1 MIWEKLTH
9 EFCCTNQGQAIRQ
22 GRTLPKNGKTLHG
35 KERLHKRTR
44 KRGCS
49 ENCRAA
55 DCQEMVQDM
64 TEHDDKTNATKYEQL
79 MDLIHDEDVSITAI
93 TMKGRRKLRELLEP

>member
-1 MIWEKLTH
+1 
-9 EFCCTNQGQAIRQ
+9 
-22 GRTLPKNGKTLHG
+22 
-35 KERLHKRTR
+35 
-44 KRGCS
+44 
-49 ENCRAA
+49 
-55 DCQEMVQDM
+55 M